1 MDEQISLGLSDSLR
15 VPVSAD
21 DLLKKLSDTEDNF
34 IERKLIKDHRGWL
47 NTAVAFANSCPIGF
61 PGVLFVGV
69 DNDGNIERHSSPPN
83 FEELQ
88 KSLSSRISDAWPPIY
103 HYSQAL
109 KKDGAEF
116 IAVLIPGS
124 ALRPHFA
131 GPSYIRVGP
140 ETRKASEQQFDLL
153 IAQRSSKVRALQQLI
168 GKNVF
173 WDSFEDSP
181 FGGSGNGKILECNQ
195 FFVTIACEGYQRCF
209 PVNWIE
215 ISFEP
220 ENGLHYLIIRR

>member
-1 MDEQISLGLSDSLR
+1 MDKQISLGLSDSML
-15 VPVSAD
+15 VPVSANE
-21 DLLKKLSDTEDNF
+21 LIQKLSDTEDNF
-34 IERKLIKDHRGWL
+34 IERKLIRDHTGWL
-47 NTAVAFANSCPIGF
+47 NTGVAFANSCPIGF

-69 DNDGNIERHSSPPN
+69 DNNGNVERHNNPVD
-83 FEELQ
+83 FERLQ
-88 KSLSSRISDAWPPIY
+88 KSISERISDAWPPIY

-116 IAVLIPGS
+116 VAVLIPGS

-131 GPSYIRVGP
+131 GPSYIRVGA

-168 GKNVF
+168 GKDVF
-173 WDSFEDSP
+173 WYSFEASP
-181 FGGSGNGKILECNQ
+181 FGGNGKGKILECNQ
-195 FFVTIACEGYQRCF
+195 FFLTITGEAYQRCF
-209 PVNWIE
+209 PINWIE

-220 ENGLHYLIIRR
+220 ANGLHYLIIRR

>member
-1 MDEQISLGLSDSLR
+1 MEEQISLRPSDSMR
-15 VPVSAD
+15 VSVSED
-21 DLLKKLSDTEDNF
+21 DLIRKLSDTEDNF
-34 IERKLIKDHRGWL
+34 IERKLVKDHRGWL

-69 DNDGNIERHSSPPN
+69 DNDGNVEPHNTPVDFER
-83 FEELQ
+83 LQ
-88 KSLSSRISDAWPPIY
+88 KSISERISDAWPPIY

-116 IAVLIPGS
+116 VAVLIPCS
-124 ALRPHFA
+124 ELRPHFA

-140 ETRKASEQQFDLL
+140 ETRKVSEQQFDAL

-168 GKNVF
+168 GKDVF
-173 WDSFEDSP
+173 WYSLKDAP
-181 FGGSGNGKILECNQ
+181 FGGGGRGKILDCNQ
-195 FFVTIACEGYQRCF
+195 FFLTISGEGYQRCF

-220 ENGLHYLIIRR
+220 TNGLPNLIIQG